1 MRRKK
6 KFVYKKKISGHSPK
20 KLSFGIGSKAED
32 APNKKTKTRSLYLT
46 TPSSQAVTIDLGLAQ
61 TISNQYAPAF
71 AYNSNRL
78 NSVASKLVGKHRTS
92 GALNPKAVLYQ
103 KRLGD
108 LTAINKR
115 IGFNPEEDEGLLED
129 AADTML
135 AGGKI
140 ARKKK
145 KTQKK
150 RSKRSKTRSKTRSRK

>member
-1 MRRKK
+1 L
-6 KFVYKKKISGHSPK
+6 YIKKISGRSPK

-32 APNKKTKTRSLYLT
+32 ATLKKTKTRFLYPT
-46 TPSSQAVTIDLGLAQ
+46 TPSSQEVTIDLGLAQ

-71 AYNSNRL
+71 AYDSNRL

-92 GALNPKAVLYQ
+92 GALNPKAILYQ
-103 KRLGD
+103 KRLDD
-108 LTAINKR
+108 LTAINQR

-145 KTQKK
+145 RTQKK
-150 RSKRSKTRSKTRSRK
+150 RSKRSKTRSRK

>member
-1 MRRKK
+1 M
-6 KFVYKKKISGHSPK
+6 F
-20 KLSFGIGSKAED
+20 
-32 APNKKTKTRSLYLT
+32 LT

-92 GALNPKAVLYQ
+92 GALNPKAILYQ
-103 KRLGD
+103 KRLDD
-108 LTAINKR
+108 LTAINQR

-135 AGGKI
+135 AGGK